1 LLDFVEVTDDIVLR
15 NWLAMYDINGTPW

>member
-1 LLDFVEVTDDIVLR
+1 LLDFVEVTDDIALR